1 MNFYSEMFQMKLPSG
16 ESLFNTLE
24 VKLACEACL
33 KTDHPEKCVHMTDEI
48 PCVALV
54 FIFLK
59 IN

>member
-1 MNFYSEMFQMKLPSG
+1 MKLPSG

-48 PCVALV
+48 PCVKLV